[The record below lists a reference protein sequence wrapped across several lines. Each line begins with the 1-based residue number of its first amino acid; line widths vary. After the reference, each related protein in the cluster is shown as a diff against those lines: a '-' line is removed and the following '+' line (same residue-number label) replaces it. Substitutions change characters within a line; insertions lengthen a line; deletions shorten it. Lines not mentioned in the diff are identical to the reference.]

1 MHWGG
6 NEAVKV
12 RWGFQATISFTEF
25 KTQNKKGN
33 KHIFLPIINNCR
45 TEFNRIQERQNS
57 LLIAGLQSF
66 TNKVIGNQEGKINKT
81 GLQPVSR
88 PVVVSI
94 GHSRAFHVVSVP
106 LDFFNGV
113 LQFLV
118 ESCS

>member
-1 MHWGG
+1 M
-6 NEAVKV
+6 
-12 RWGFQATISFTEF
+12 
-25 KTQNKKGN
+25 
-33 KHIFLPIINNCR
+33 
-45 TEFNRIQERQNS
+45 
-57 LLIAGLQSF
+57 
-66 TNKVIGNQEGKINKT
+66 IGNQEGKINKT

-106 LDFFNGV
+106 LDYFNGV